1 MGREK
6 DLRTKRDA
14 FDYGFVPF
22 ARPKKE
28 KTEKAK
34 KGEKQE
40 LGKGL
45 QRGRNDSSVPSDASP
60 LARVAS
66 WFRVVL
72 DEAQNTKN
80 CRTQVAH
87 ATWGLHA
94 KRRWFLSG
102 TPIQNFC

>member
-45 QRGRNDSSVPSDASP
+45 QRGEMI
-60 LARVAS
+60 L
-66 WFRVVL
+66 
-72 DEAQNTKN
+72 Q
-80 CRTQVAH
+80 
-87 ATWGLHA
+87 
-94 KRRWFLSG
+94 
-102 TPIQNFC
+102 